1 MKKAVAMVLVV
12 VMMLAFGVTAF
23 AAKGPL
29 TMEEAKQV
37 ALDYAGVKAA
47 DANFTKAHRDFDNGR
62 EVYEIEFYAFNT
74 EYDMDVD
81 VLTGKVTDFS
91 SEYHFAYNPPV
102 NNSQPVTN
110 TQPSVN
116 TQTTVT
122 YDGYYDDDPYDYDDM
137 YDYDYMYDYDDMFDF
152 DFFD

>member
-1 MKKAVAMVLVV
+1 MKKPVAMVLVV
-12 VMMLAFGVTAF
+12 VMMLALGVTAF

-29 TMEEAKQV
+29 TVEEAKQV
-37 ALDYAGVKAA
+37 YAGVKAA

-91 SEYHFAYNPPV
+91 KEYHAVYYP
-102 NNSQPVTN
+102 PVTN

-116 TQTTVT
+116 SQTTVT
-122 YDGYYDDDPYDYDDM
+122 YYGYYDDDPYDYDL
-137 YDYDYMYDYDDMFDF
+137 YDDDLFDLYDFYDYDYDDMYDF
-152 DFFD
+152 D

>member
-1 MKKAVAMVLVV
+1 MKKPVAMVLVV
-12 VMMLAFGVTAF
+12 VMMLALGVTAF

-29 TMEEAKQV
+29 TVEEAKQV
-37 ALDYAGVKAA
+37 ALDYVGVKAA

-91 SEYHFAYNPPV
+91 KEYHAVYNP
-102 NNSQPVTN
+102 PVTN

-116 TQTTVT
+116 SQTTVT
-122 YDGYYDDDPYDYDDM
+122 YYGYYDDDPYDYDDM
-137 YDYDYMYDYDDMFDF
+137 YDVYDFDDMYDYDDMFDF
-152 DFFD
+152 DFDFD